1 MGLIFDIHTAR
12 LYESWCR
19 SVQGR
24 AMERGAER
32 LILTLLEPQAGERVL
47 DIGCGSGNHLLFFS
61 QLGLDITGIDASPY
75 MINRARERLG
85 TRCSLNRGVAEDLPF
100 EDNEF
105 DLAVLINTLEFLDD
119 PIKAL
124 REAGRV
130 ASRRVFIGVM
140 NSLSWHFLRTR
151 LSSPFR
157 DSIFSHVRFYN
168 LWELKSYVH
177 LALGR
182 VPLQWSCTQLWPPSV
197 ETMGLLKE
205 GVMNLK
211 HCPFG
216 SMLGLSA
223 KILYWLKTDKLPLKV
238 RMKKARQS
246 IASGL
251 TIEHFGCAEEVKG
264 DERGLP
270 I

>member
-1 MGLIFDIHTAR
+1 
-12 LYESWCR
+12 
-19 SVQGR
+19 
-24 AMERGAER
+24 MEQGAER

-61 QLGLDITGIDASPY
+61 QLGLDTTGIDASPY

-85 TRCSLNRGVAEDLPF
+85 SRCSLNRGVAEDLPF

-140 NSLSWHFLRTR
+140 NSLSWHFLRTK

-157 DSIFSHVRFYN
+157 DSIFNHLRFYN
-168 LWELKSYVH
+168 LWELKSYVQ

-182 VPLQWSCTQLWPPSV
+182 VPLQWSCIQLWPPSIGR
-197 ETMGLLKE
+197 MGMLK
-205 GVMNLK
+205 GDLPTWK

-223 KILYWLKTDKLPLKV
+223 SILYWVKTDKVPLKV

-251 TIEHFGCAEEVKG
+251 TVKNVGCAEELKG